1 MKRLLPCLAIIV
13 LLPWFWATLSA
24 DAAGK
29 DNQQAAVSPKAAA
42 AATPANGNVGSEVC
56 ATCHAD
62 IASKFS
68 TNPHAQLALLH
79 GGKGVTCESCHG
91 PGEAHV
97 ASGGDVTKIVQ
108 LNKLP
113 AKKLDATCL
122 GCHESVHPNFER
134 SPHAKAAVSCI
145 SCHSVH
151 KSTSEASLLKAS
163 EPMLCYG
170 CHSDVKGTFAMPF
183 HHPVPE
189 GAVSCSDCHD

>member
-1 MKRLLPCLAIIV
+1 MFRLYLARRICMKRVLSCVAMIV
-13 LLPWFWATLSA
+13 LLPWLWASIPP

-42 AATPANGNVGSEVC
+42 APVNGYVGSEVC

-62 IASKFS
+62 VATQFS
-68 TNPHAQLALLH
+68 TNPHAKLALLH

-97 ASGGDVTKIVQ
+97 ASGGDMTKILQ
-108 LNKLP
+108 LNKMS

-134 SPHAKAAVSCI
+134 
-145 SCHSVH
+145 
-151 KSTSEASLLKAS
+151 
-163 EPMLCYG
+163 
-170 CHSDVKGTFAMPF
+170 
-183 HHPVPE
+183 
-189 GAVSCSDCHD
+189 